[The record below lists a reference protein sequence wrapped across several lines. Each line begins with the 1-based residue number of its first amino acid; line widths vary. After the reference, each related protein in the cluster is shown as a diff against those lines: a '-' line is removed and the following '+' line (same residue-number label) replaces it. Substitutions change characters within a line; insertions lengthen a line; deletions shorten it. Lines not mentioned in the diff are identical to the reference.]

1 VRKFNHF
8 SNQNLQIVT
17 PFPKTPMVAT
27 MGSNT
32 YFRVGTGEYNHIC
45 EKRLGKHVPQQLY
58 TLWKIESIQE
68 MDYILKNISTR
79 T

>member
-1 VRKFNHF
+1 
-8 SNQNLQIVT
+8 
-17 PFPKTPMVAT
+17 MVAT

-32 YFRVGTGEYNHIC
+32 YFRLGTGEYNHIC

>member
-1 VRKFNHF
+1 
-8 SNQNLQIVT
+8 
-17 PFPKTPMVAT
+17 MVAT

-68 MDYILKNISTR
+68 MDYILKKHFNKNINLSLFSVCVIFFVVKSILN
-79 T
+79 